1 MRVAAYHF
9 FVYAARDVVEREIAV
24 LRRDLRVHDDLQQQ
38 VSELFAHMVFFV
50 EVDRFEKFRRLFDEP
65 RAERAVR
72 LFPIPR
78 TSVRR
83 AEPGDRRNQIV
94 NGSHAR
100 NAKIFPRARQS
111 FFAEKGGNG
120 IGENKKKTRAETC
133 PRGFSNGCPGRGRT
147 CDQLINSQLL
157 CH

>member
-1 MRVAAYHF
+1 MAAYHF

-120 IGENKKKTRAETC
+120 IGENKKKTRAETWVFKWL
-133 PRGFSNGCPGRGRT
+133 PRQGSNLRPI
-147 CDQLINSQLL
+147 D
-157 CH
+157 